1 MKRETLATLG
11 SVGSAAASSACCW
24 LPLLMIATGFSVA
37 GASTFFESY
46 RPLFLIVAA
55 VLLGIGFY
63 LNYRPQKTACGP
75 DGECTT
81 SNIRLRGLNRG
92 MLWTSAA
99 LVAALALFPSYAGRI
114 LGASSTSAE
123 TAETRFI
130 VLDIEGMTC
139 AGCEVAV
146 ATSLSELP
154 EVVSA
159 EVSYEDGQAVVQL
172 AGGAT
177 LDRMALTAAVGKA
190 GYTLASVSEAEAE
203 PTPGLT
209 GHWTTEVQNGEGET
223 LEITMDLG
231 RINSH
236 WVGEFDPL
244 RYKVTNYPIEVSS
257 VEPTITLYLTAM
269 GMAFDPHTSYMSPNS
284 YKNFLISMSLKL
296 DGIGAAFVWAFSV
309 SLGIFLA
316 IKYTVGLRVS
326 EAEEMGGLDV
336 TEHGMHAYPAHLI
349 TEGHAG
355 TPLAPGLASMATS
368 QATSPLAHPSP
379 EGA

>member
-1 MKRETLATLG
+1 
-11 SVGSAAASSACCW
+11 
-24 LPLLMIATGFSVA
+24 VA

-81 SNIRLRGLNRG
+81 SNIRLRRLNRG

-99 LVAALALFPSYAGRI
+99 LVAALAMFPSYAGRI

-172 AGGAT
+172 AGGVT
-177 LDRMALTAAVGKA
+177 PDRTALTAAVGKA

-203 PTPGLT
+203 PAPGLT

-231 RINSH
+231 RVNSR
-236 WVGEFDPL
+236 WVGEFDLL
-244 RYKVTNYPIEVSS
+244 RYEVTNYPVEVSS
-257 VEPTITLYLTAM
+257 VEPIITLYLTAM
-269 GMAFDPHTSYMSPNS
+269 GMEFEGTLSGDGQTLQGKGRTGDEWKEIVFSRTGGAEFSEDFLELESAADDPSLVEILTS
-284 YKNFLISMSLKL
+284 
-296 DGIGAAFVWAFSV
+296 DAAA
-309 SLGIFLA
+309 
-316 IKYTVGLRVS
+316 LR
-326 EAEEMGGLDV
+326 ERFNADADKTRLLML
-336 TEHGMHAYPAHLI
+336 
-349 TEGHAG
+349 
-355 TPLAPGLASMATS
+355 LAPT
-368 QATSPLAHPSP
+368 
-379 EGA
+379 